1 MFHFG
6 LGEKSKTVELTT
18 WLVKSQT
25 LWLQGLAITNNQKGK
40 NLL

>member
-6 LGEKSKTVELTT
+6 LGEKSKIVELTT

-25 LWLQGLAITNNQKGK
+25 LWLQGLAIIHN
-40 NLL
+40 